1 MLPASLAA
9 ELDISLEEMD
19 AFEADMYSVLP
30 GCNQLKLATA
40 SVRSDL
46 SVILNSATVRGPEI
60 YGVRN
65 RMNHLDQLIR
75 MVEEWFGEDMAPT
88 ELGSPKDNLLQ
99 HINVCLDVVWEIY
112 LVVQGYGFRSQ
123 LETQDL
129 LRSQSLRLL
138 EVFIDILE
146 FEPVREPLLRVEDV
160 HEGMELPFSPSS
172 PLLPSHAG
180 EELENEELPEA
191 PAHMPDSDQSPPM
204 GLFQA
209 PEGSYNIQPSS
220 SRQLESHDQTWT
232 FRMV

>member
-9 ELDISLEEMD
+9 ELDIGQEEMD
-19 AFEADMYSVLP
+19 AFAADMYSVLP

-46 SVILNSATVRGPEI
+46 AVILNSVTDRGPEI

-99 HINVCLDVVWEIY
+99 HINVCLDVVEELY
-112 LVVQGYGFRSQ
+112 LVVQEYGFRSQ
-123 LETQDL
+123 PETQDL
-129 LRSQSLRLL
+129 LVSQSHRLL

-160 HEGMELPFSPSS
+160 HEGMRLPSSPSS
-172 PLLPSHAG
+172 PLLSSHAG
-180 EELENEELPEA
+180 EELENEESPEA

-204 GLFQA
+204 GFFQA

-232 FRMV
+232 FHMV